1 MVTNGTTTT
10 SDGTTIAWD
19 RRGSGSPMLLVH
31 GITDNRRSW
40 DLMVDDLAADH
51 DVITMDLR
59 GHGESAKAD
68 DYSLVRMVTDIAE
81 VCADAGFEAPVLV
94 GHSLGGLLVT
104 AAGGAVGA
112 RAVMNVDQGLELTA
126 MSETVATLAD
136 QLRDPATFHATLGMM
151 FSAMESPG
159 LDEASAAA
167 FTDAVATADQ
177 DVVLGVWGPMLDGPD
192 PDVDAQVDAV
202 LATLTMPYLSW
213 HGMDPGPGYEAWL
226 RERVPHAQFE
236 LLDGEGHFVHQVDP
250 ARFTARLRAFL
261 AE

>member
-1 MVTNGTTTT
+1 MTTTGTTTT

-19 RRGSGSPMLLVH
+19 RRGSGPAMMLVH

-40 DLMVDDLAADH
+40 DLMVDDLATDH
-51 DVITMDLR
+51 EVITVDLR
-59 GHGESAKAD
+59 GHGESATAD
-68 DYSLVRMVTDIAE
+68 DYSLLRMVADLAE
-81 VCADAGFEAPVLV
+81 VCGDLGLASPILV

-112 RAVMNVDQGLELTA
+112 SAVMNVDQGLELTA
-126 MSETVATLAD
+126 MSETVATIVD

-151 FSAMESPG
+151 FSALESPG

-167 FTDAVATADQ
+167 FADGVTNANQ
-177 DVVLGVWGPMLDGPD
+177 DVVLGIWGPMLDGPD
-192 PDVDAQVDAV
+192 PEVDAQVDAV

-213 HGMDPGPGYEAWL
+213 HGIDPGPGYEAWL
-226 RERVPHAQFE
+226 TERVPHAQYE
-236 LLDGEGHFVHQVDP
+236 LLDGEGHFLHQVDP

-261 AE
+261 AG